1 MDFKEFKVYCI
12 SLNRRIDRR
21 EMIST
26 RLNELNINFEFFDA
40 VDGSLMDTHSNL
52 PKGAIGCNLSHINL
66 YEMLKNSVDP
76 ILILEDD
83 AEFPDDLINQFN
95 SINIPEDWTL
105 LYFGGNHNG
114 ETLDMVNDRIHR
126 LKKTFTTHCFAI
138 NPRRIDINVIINEFA
153 NSYQDLVIDEFLA
166 YHIQTKYP
174 CYGIYPHLSWQTNGF
189 SDILN
194 QEIKYEFL
202 K

>member
-12 SLNRRIDRR
+12 SLKRRGDRR
-21 EMIST
+21 ERISK
-26 RLNELNINFEFFDA
+26 RLNELGIEFEYFDA
-40 VDGSLMDTHSNL
+40 VDGNLLDVNSKL
-52 PKGAIGCNLSHINL
+52 PKGAIGCNVSHINL
-66 YEMLKNSVDP
+66 YQRLRDESKP
-76 ILILEDD
+76 ILVLEDD
-83 AEFPDDLINQFN
+83 VEFVDDFIQQFN
-95 SINIPEDWTL
+95 SIKIPGDWAL

-114 ETLDMVNDRIHR
+114 QDLEMVNERIHR

-138 NPRRIDINVIINEFA
+138 NPKHINLNAVIPEFA
-153 NSYQDLVIDEFLA
+153 NLYTDLVIDEFLA

-174 CYGIYPHLSWQTNGF
+174 CYGIYPHLAWQSNGF

-194 QEIKYEFL
+194 QEVKYEFL